1 MEWNRHSEIEGR
13 HALLGASKYAW
24 LNYDDEQFAQL
35 WAKSYLAEIG
45 TLTHDFAR
53 KHIKYRSKLKQAH
66 KSEYLLSLLDS
77 GIPPRVLDI
86 LDMDGIFATLSN
98 YINDAISF
106 RLDPEIPLK
115 YSSNSF
121 GTADAI
127 GYHNKTLRIHDLKT
141 GIRPAKFEQL
151 EIYAA
156 LFWLEYGVRQSLGKL
171 DDITIELRIYQSQEV
186 MIETPEPDLI
196 MFRVNQIKQRSHDV
210 NVLLGL
216 EE

>member
-24 LNYDDEQFAQL
+24 LNYDDEQFAQS
-35 WAKSYLAEIG
+35 WARSYLTDIG

-66 KSEYLLSLLDS
+66 KSEYLLDLLDN

-86 LDMDGIFATLSN
+86 LDMDAIFNTLFQ
-98 YINDAISF
+98 YTNDAISF
-106 RLDPEIPLK
+106 RLDPEVPLK
-115 YSSNSF
+115 YSANCF
-121 GTADAI
+121 GTADTI
-127 GYHNKTLRIHDLKT
+127 GYSKRILRVHDLKT
-141 GIRPAKFEQL
+141 GARPAKFEQL

-171 DDITIELRIYQSQEV
+171 DDVSIELRIYQSQEV
-186 MIETPEPDLI
+186 VIEEPEPDLI

>member
-24 LNYDDEQFAQL
+24 LNYDDEQFAQS
-35 WAKSYLAEIG
+35 WARSYLMDIG

-53 KHIKYRSKLKQAH
+53 KHIKYRSKLKQSH
-66 KSEYLLSLLDS
+66 KSEYLLDLLDNS
-77 GIPPRVLDI
+77 IPPRVLDI
-86 LDMDGIFATLSN
+86 LDMDAIFNTLFQ
-98 YINDAISF
+98 YTNDAIAF
-106 RLDPEIPLK
+106 RLDPEVPLK

-127 GYHNKTLRIHDLKT
+127 GYSKRILRIHDLKT
-141 GIRPAKFEQL
+141 GSRPAKFEQL

-171 DDITIELRIYQSQEV
+171 DDISIELRIYQSQEV
-186 MIETPEPDLI
+186 IIEQPESDLI

>member
-1 MEWNRHSEIEGR
+1 M
-13 HALLGASKYAW
+13 
-24 LNYDDEQFAQL
+24 
-35 WAKSYLAEIG
+35 
-45 TLTHDFAR
+45 
-53 KHIKYRSKLKQAH
+53 
-66 KSEYLLSLLDS
+66 
-77 GIPPRVLDI
+77 
-86 LDMDGIFATLSN
+86 
-98 YINDAISF
+98 
-106 RLDPEIPLK
+106 
-115 YSSNSF
+115 
-121 GTADAI
+121 
-127 GYHNKTLRIHDLKT
+127 RIHDLKT